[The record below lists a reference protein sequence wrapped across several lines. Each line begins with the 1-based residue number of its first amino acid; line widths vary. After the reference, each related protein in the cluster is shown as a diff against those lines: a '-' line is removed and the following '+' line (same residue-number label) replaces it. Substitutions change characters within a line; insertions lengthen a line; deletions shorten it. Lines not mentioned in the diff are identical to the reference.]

1 MKHCK
6 SCNSMV
12 DITEDVWVGADNNVY
27 CIRCVTLYNFD
38 AKRSAD
44 IKKLY
49 YKER

>member
-6 SCNSMV
+6 SCNGMV

-27 CIRCVTLYNFD
+27 CIRCFTLYN
-38 AKRSAD
+38 AEGSVNIRT
-44 IKKLY
+44 LY